1 MHGKLIIILHIDKL
15 TYFASIIHCHHSRV
29 FLHDYLLQ
37 KIRAQNPQKVFLKDV
52 TLGRTETF
60 GHFAES
66 VVKVASGLT
75 KVCGPAITQI

>member
-1 MHGKLIIILHIDKL
+1 M
-15 TYFASIIHCHHSRV
+15 

-60 GHFAES
+60 GHFADS

-75 KVCGPAITQI
+75 KVCAALATCLL

>member
-1 MHGKLIIILHIDKL
+1 M
-15 TYFASIIHCHHSRV
+15 

-60 GHFAES
+60 GHFADS

-75 KVCGPAITQI
+75 KVIIGDVLDDLLPL

>member
-1 MHGKLIIILHIDKL
+1 M
-15 TYFASIIHCHHSRV
+15 
-29 FLHDYLLQ
+29 HDYLLQ

-75 KVCGPAITQI
+75 KVCGLAIT

>member
-1 MHGKLIIILHIDKL
+1 M
-15 TYFASIIHCHHSRV
+15 

-60 GHFAES
+60 GHFVDS
-66 VVKVASGLT
+66 VVRVASGLT
-75 KVCGPAITQI
+75 KVATCLLYNGFASFNYFESPLAYRVN